1 MNSKKGS
8 ECVTRGIRI
17 SVMPEFIPGIYHGQK
32 GKNLFSY
39 LVTISNESDDSVV
52 LQSRHWIIID
62 ADGSKEEIDGDGVIG
77 YKPELKPGTSFTYS
91 SFCPLNTEWGTMEGR
106 FTMLRKDGSEFD
118 AEIKRFYLV
127 KEEPRE

>member
-8 ECVTRGIRI
+8 ECVTRGIKI
-17 SVMPEFIPGIYHGQK
+17 TVMPEFIPGIYHGQK

-39 LVTISNESDDSVV
+39 LVTISNESDDLVV

-62 ADGSKEEIDGDGVIG
+62 ADGRKEEVDGDGVVG

-91 SFCPLNTEWGTMEGR
+91 SFCPLDTEWGTMEGR
-106 FTMLRKDGSEFD
+106 FTMALGDGSEFD
-118 AEIKRFYLV
+118 VEIKRFYLV
-127 KEEPRE
+127 KEEPME